1 MNTRMEESPGQ
12 PGKREKALSEKIR
25 KTNWNWGGREE
36 HSGQRESPCVKQSSK
51 EMKMQLR
58 STGWLLRSLN
68 LMSSFSAGSL
78 GTLEGCTCEH
88 AILESHS
95 GLGKEGSGRR
105 DETRRRWPA
114 LQPG

>member
-1 MNTRMEESPGQ
+1 MNTRWRRPLASLVNEQ
-12 PGKREKALSEKIR
+12 RLSEDPKD
-25 KTNWNWGGREE
+25 KLNWGGREE

-68 LMSSFSAGSL
+68 LMSSFSEGSL
-78 GTLEGCTCEH
+78 GTLEGCTCDH
-88 AILESHS
+88 AILESNS

-105 DETRRRWPA
+105 DKPRRRWPA